1 MRAQILNFTYFNR
14 QGILTLKLDGDF
26 RNQYDK
32 LKDSDVE
39 VSIDRYREKRSLDAN
54 ALAWVMI
61 HKIAA
66 KMHEEPIITYRKL
79 IKDFSV
85 KTHVVC
91 VQAENAEKE
100 ISDFC
105 AGHMGRMVDVGESKI
120 PGCVILHKKYGSSSF
135 DSAQMSAF
143 IDIIMEQC
151 RELGIETRSEEEI
164 QSILKEWK

>member
-1 MRAQILNFTYFNR
+1 MKAQILNFTYFNR
-14 QGILTLKLDGDF
+14 HGILTLKLDGDF
-26 RNQYDK
+26 RSQYDK

-39 VSIDRYREKRSLDAN
+39 VSIDKYREKRSLDAN

-66 KMHEEPIITYRKL
+66 NTHEEPIITYRKL

-91 VQAENAEKE
+91 VQAEHAEKE

-151 RELGIETRSEEEI
+151 RELGIETRREEEI

>member
-1 MRAQILNFTYFNR
+1 M
-14 QGILTLKLDGDF
+14 TLKLDGDF
-26 RNQYDK
+26 RSQYDK

-66 KMHEEPIITYRKL
+66 KTHEEPIITYRKL

-91 VQAENAEKE
+91 VQAEHAEKE